1 MVMWGG
7 MYLLRVRTSALAGA
21 PHFSTTLSPQRRI
34 VHNGERDAS
43 YLSISNIDEEE
54 PEHSCYKKSKKGLQ
68 TIFWIFWRNN
78 LHKALQEVCS
88 AYPVLVRKKRKRM
101 VEEQRSHREHP
112 GGDGAVRSL
121 PLFC

>member
-7 MYLLRVRTSALAGA
+7 MYLLRVRTSTLAGA
-21 PHFSTTLSPQRRI
+21 PHFSTTLFRQRRI

-78 LHKALQEVCS
+78 RNKAQEVCS
-88 AYPVLVRKKRKRM
+88 PYPVLGTRRKRKRKRKRPCSR
-101 VEEQRSHREHP
+101 QAPH
-112 GGDGAVRSL
+112 GGGG
-121 PLFC
+121 